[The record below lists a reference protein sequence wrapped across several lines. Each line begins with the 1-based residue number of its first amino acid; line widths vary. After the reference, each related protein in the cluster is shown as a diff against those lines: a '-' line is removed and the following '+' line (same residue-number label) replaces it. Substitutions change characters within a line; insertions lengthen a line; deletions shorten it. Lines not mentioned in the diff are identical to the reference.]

1 MSHPRAEEQWQHSTM
16 ELASESETSARQPL
30 LSIPQSKMYAPAK
43 FSRFQVLPPVLCT
56 RRVYMQVAC
65 VLFVALIVFLV
76 RAMSAMRH
84 TFVQYHLE
92 TDTDGELVILP
103 TEFAQARGA
112 LCLDGSPPAYYY
124 RQSIVPAV
132 RFWIIHLQ
140 PGGWCTTPH
149 DCFERSTTP
158 LGSSMETEIST
169 NLKGI
174 MSSDCDINPDFCI
187 WHIVDF
193 LYCDGGSFLGNR
205 SDPLT
210 ENSKKLYLRG
220 ALIFDT
226 LIEHLQTQTLFR
238 DAEQIILAGSSAGGL
253 GAMIHADRLRERLP
267 PSVKTLHVLLDGSL
281 FLDMPDVNGL
291 HTMGKMLKEAFQ
303 LHHAHKTESI
313 KECTRMMNN
322 DEEWRC
328 ILPEVFHK
336 YVFSPMFFLNSL
348 HDKWYRYHAL
358 NIKCPVSV
366 CTQEHLREVHN
377 TLIQLV
383 DEGKEILRSKK
394 NGVFFTPCPAHT
406 MLIHK
411 NRFRRLMSR
420 GRTVQQAVG
429 AWVKDEVN
437 SRNFT
442 EVLSVEDVLKFCPLS
457 L

>member
-1 MSHPRAEEQWQHSTM
+1 
-16 ELASESETSARQPL
+16 
-30 LSIPQSKMYAPAK
+30 
-43 FSRFQVLPPVLCT
+43 
-56 RRVYMQVAC
+56 
-65 VLFVALIVFLV
+65 
-76 RAMSAMRH
+76 MSAMRH

-140 PGGWCTTPH
+140 PGGWCTTPR

-174 MSSDCDINPDFCI
+174 MSSDCDINPDFCM

-193 LYCDGGSFLGNR
+193 LYCDGGSFL
-205 SDPLT
+205 
-210 ENSKKLYLRG
+210 
-220 ALIFDT
+220 
-226 LIEHLQTQTLFR
+226 
-238 DAEQIILAGSSAGGL
+238 AGGL

-348 HDKWYRYHAL
+348 HDKWRRY
-358 NIKCPVSV
+358 
-366 CTQEHLREVHN
+366 
-377 TLIQLV
+377 
-383 DEGKEILRSKK
+383 
-394 NGVFFTPCPAHT
+394 
-406 MLIHK
+406 
-411 NRFRRLMSR
+411 
-420 GRTVQQAVG
+420 
-429 AWVKDEVN
+429 
-437 SRNFT
+437 
-442 EVLSVEDVLKFCPLS
+442 
-457 L
+457 